1 MTLGKER
8 TPLVRSL
15 WVVAILL
22 TATSIARAAGVDTV
36 TVWFDDGRVLTAEVD
51 QRTDEHRLWLRF
63 SRPLIT
69 LASSTRW
76 QKVVQASYNEK
87 IYRAD
92 EFRTLALSLRDKAP
106 SRSRVEELSTPGGNA
121 VMDLEAGKTVAESGS
136 RSRETSGLHQER
148 PNSHESGYKNP
159 SRRYPAGQ
167 TNQSQVVLRRPPN
180 DRFPAPSPSPPR
192 VQSLMLNVE
201 LANWDSDVEVDGLL
215 LHIYPLNR
223 DWVPVAIDGTLQIE
237 VIGQKFARRRQP
249 TRFFE
254 LARTSHRVR
263 KQDFGP
269 THVAT
274 YRIPFRTVHP
284 EFQLDVGTYGLVH
297 ARLGIPGQGS
307 FEASVQTRLRTFD
320 PVRDQLQLE
329 RGKRFF
335 ASERTRGAGP

>member
-8 TPLVRSL
+8 SPVVRSL

-22 TATSIARAAGVDTV
+22 TATSIAGAEGVNAV
-36 TVWFDDGRVLTAEVD
+36 TVWLDDGRVLTAEVD
-51 QRTDEHRLWLRF
+51 QRSDEHRLWLRF
-63 SRPLIT
+63 SQPLIT
-69 LASSTRW
+69 LASSTHW
-76 QKVVQASYNEK
+76 HKVVQASYNKK
-87 IYRAD
+87 IYSAD

-106 SRSRVEELSTPGGNA
+106 SRSRVEEL
-121 VMDLEAGKTVAESGS
+121 
-136 RSRETSGLHQER
+136 
-148 PNSHESGYKNP
+148 
-159 SRRYPAGQ
+159 PAPTRQ
-167 TNQSQVVLRRPPN
+167 TDQSQVVLRRPPN
-180 DRFPAPSPSPPR
+180 DGYFAQPVGPPR
-192 VQSLMLNVE
+192 IGSLVIDAE

-215 LHIYPLNR
+215 LHVYPLTDNR
-223 DWVPVAIDGTLQIE
+223 VSVPVDGSLQIE
-237 VIGQKFARRRQP
+237 VIGRKLLRQRQP
-249 TRFFE
+249 TSFFE

-284 EFQLDVGTYGLVH
+284 EFQLDVATHGLVH